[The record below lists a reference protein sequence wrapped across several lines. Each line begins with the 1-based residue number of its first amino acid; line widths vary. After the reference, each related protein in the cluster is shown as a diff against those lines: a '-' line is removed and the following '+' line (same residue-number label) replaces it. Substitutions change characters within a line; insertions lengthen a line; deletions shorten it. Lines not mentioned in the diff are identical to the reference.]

1 MRVVSQRDLLRSYK
15 LKVLLKLKMTTR
27 IVNECS
33 MRSYEWNGEWMNALM
48 NDIRA
53 WIGWAASTKSG
64 ILLRQ
69 ITR

>member
-33 MRSYEWNGEWMNALM
+33 MRS
-48 NDIRA
+48 
-53 WIGWAASTKSG
+53 
-64 ILLRQ
+64 
-69 ITR
+69 